1 MSSDKKNIDTDLISD
16 DMIQFC
22 TFRLS
27 NRLFGTNI
35 LDVKE
40 VNADK
45 INFTQIFHANRA
57 IKGYM
62 NLRGQMYLVID
73 MRPLFSFGEEETE
86 ITPDTRVLIFKN
98 EVDDYFGI
106 LVDKIEDVVAIKEDD
121 IVERR
126 KESKTIDTDRRKTE
140 QLTLGVST
148 LEKELMVV
156 LNARG
161 IIPALNKS
169 KGQVEEIR

>member
-1 MSSDKKNIDTDLISD
+1 MSNQSENNMIDPVDED
-16 DMIQFC
+16 VIQFC

-27 NRLFGTNI
+27 GRLFGLNI

-45 INFTQIFHANRA
+45 INFTQIFHANKA

-73 MRPLFSFGEEETE
+73 MRPLFSFGETETK
-86 ITPDTRVLIFKN
+86 ITSETRVLIFKN

-106 LVDKIEDVVAIKEDD
+106 LVDKIEDVISIKEES

-126 KESKTIDTDRRKTE
+126 KEAKVVDNDRRSTQ

-161 IIPALNKS
+161 ILPALFKS
-169 KGQVEEIR
+169 KGALEEIK

>member
-1 MSSDKKNIDTDLISD
+1 MLEENDKNVEAHISD
-16 DMIQFC
+16 DTIQFC

-27 NRLFGTNI
+27 GRLFGLNI

-45 INFTQIFHANRA
+45 INFTQVFHANRA

-73 MRPLFSFGEEETE
+73 MRPLFSFGETET
-86 ITPDTRVLIFKN
+86 TVTQDTRVLIFKN
-98 EVDDYFGI
+98 EVDENFGI
-106 LVDKIEDVVAIKEDD
+106 LVDKIGDVIPIKEEN

-126 KESKTIDTDRRKTE
+126 KEAKVVDTDRRTSE

-148 LEKELMVV
+148 LEKELMVI

-161 IIPALNKS
+161 ILPALFKS
-169 KGQVEEIR
+169 KELVEEK

>member
-1 MSSDKKNIDTDLISD
+1 MLEENDKNIDELVAD
-16 DMIQFC
+16 DTIQFC

-27 NRLFGTNI
+27 GRLFGINI

-45 INFTQIFHANRA
+45 INFTQVFHANRA

-73 MRPLFSFGEEETE
+73 MRPLFSFGETETT

-98 EVDDYFGI
+98 EVDENFGI
-106 LVDKIEDVVAIKEDD
+106 LVDKIGDVIPIKEEN

-126 KESKTIDTDRRKTE
+126 KEAKVVDNDRRTSE

-148 LEKELMVV
+148 LEEELMVI

-161 IIPALNKS
+161 ILPALFKNKEII
-169 KGQVEEIR
+169 EEK